1 MADAKVRM
9 TEARLRKVA
18 GVVFRPG
25 LQRVSADEWAKVKKH
40 PIGARLIERGVL
52 EEVKAKGPGRPSA
65 DDLVAE
71 IKETYDMERLKELAG
86 DKRTTVSEAAQAQID
101 RINAQAGSS
110 EG

>member
-18 GVVFRPG
+18 GVDFRPG
-25 LQRVSADEWAKVKKH
+25 LQRVPAEGWAKVKKH
-40 PIGARLIERGVL
+40 PIGAKLIERGVL
-52 EEVKAKGPGRPSA
+52 EEVKAKGRGRPSA

-71 IKETYDMERLKELAG
+71 IKETYDVATLKGYLSDSRQSVA
-86 DKRTTVSEAAQAQID
+86 DAAQAQLDAID
-101 RINAQAGSS
+101 AQAGSS